1 MQLIPQGVRRHP
13 IIVAVVVLVAL
24 PVLVFTMWA
33 GVTLNYTYS
42 SGDRAGYLQKISKR
56 GWICK
61 TWEGELQLSAVPG
74 SQPEKFLFTTRSDSI
89 AAVLSSLAGQRVSLH
104 YEQHSGIPGTCFG
117 DTEYFVTAARAVA
130 GP

>member
-13 IIVAVVVLVAL
+13 IIVAVVVVVAL

-33 GVTLNYTYS
+33 GITLNYTYS

-56 GWICK
+56 GWLCK
-61 TWEGELQLSAVPG
+61 TWEGELQMSAIPG

-89 AAVLSSLAGQRVSLH
+89 AAVLTSLSGQRVSLH
-104 YEQHSGIPGTCFG
+104 YEQHTGVPGTCFG
-117 DTEYFVTAARAVA
+117 DTEYFVTGVRNVT